1 MPQARSALS
10 LCGDMGA
17 QGKGRE
23 CVLELSSGLSLKL
36 EVRGGALSS
45 RMRGRGAESQLWG
58 PRESSG
64 QHRSS
69 TPPIPPTSSEAVTR
83 LLVSAP
89 PGPWLICASP
99 HPLDKPLGD
108 TAQVYGMGLEV
119 GWVPHDS
126 AMAHLFLSRVGKPCS
141 RVC

>member
-1 MPQARSALS
+1 
-10 LCGDMGA
+10 MG
-17 QGKGRE
+17 
-23 CVLELSSGLSLKL
+23 LSSGLSLKL

-58 PRESSG
+58 PREGSG

-69 TPPIPPTSSEAVTR
+69 TPPIPPPPSEVVAH

-99 HPLDKPLGD
+99 HPGDKPLVD
-108 TAQVYGMGLEV
+108 TAHVYGMGLEV
-119 GWVPHDS
+119 GWVPQDS
-126 AMAHLFLSRVGKPCS
+126 AMGPLFQSRVGKPRRELGRYKDGGS
-141 RVC
+141 TQHRW